1 MNGLPPS
8 VLMEFRRR
16 EGQRRLLA
24 LQFRRE
30 FALRGWPER
39 FQQDGP
45 REGETKW
52 ENGRQYVFHGS
63 RWHRV
68 ESPIGVSPNTE
79 ENLSFEESVRRLQ
92 SERHRAMKERF
103 LMHAK
108 HVVGE
113 PSQVLDVVGDWKDGS
128 ENSVLI
134 RWDRPVPFDQLGYA
148 AAHMGLDAEQKA
160 VVWLSGDPQGPDRY
174 YRFVS
179 QVPVEEL
186 RERLADTGFFAW
198 SLDLRQQPRL
208 GVHLLVE
215 GEDGQ
220 ALITRFQ
227 EKHEEV
233 IVPGSDLMTPG
244 RVGSIEGESREKAA
258 ELFRKVIEE
267 YESRFRSSR
276 MSDPEKRREI
286 IKILEERRKKAL
298 ALVAPGPDASWDEKK
313 LYAIRRSVYGSGR
326 PVDLERMERLQMRN
340 SMAIAH
346 RDAKAANSGPHAKY
360 YPSVILPLQA
370 PRKRG

>member
-8 VLMEFRRR
+8 VLMEFHRR

-45 REGETKW
+45 REGDTKW

-186 RERLADTGFFAW
+186 RDRLADTGFFAW
-198 SLDLRQQPRL
+198 SLDLRQQPRV
-208 GVHLLVE
+208 GVHLLVQ
-215 GEDGQ
+215 GKKGQ
-220 ALITRFQ
+220 EQISRLQQAHREIIVVGT
-227 EKHEEV
+227 EV
-233 IVPGSDLMTPG
+233 ISPG
-244 RVGSIEGESREKAA
+244 RFGGIEGNTREEAA
-258 ELFRKVIEE
+258 RLYRQTIEE
-267 YESRFRSSR
+267 YQNRFRS
-276 MSDPEKRREI
+276 EKSCDREAI
-286 IKILEERRKKAL
+286 RQLLEERRQKAL
-298 ALVAPGPDASWDEKK
+298 ALLPPGADASWEEKK
-313 LYAIRRSVYGSGR
+313 MYAIRRMMYGTGE
-326 PVDLERMERLQMRN
+326 PVDLDAMERLDMQI
-340 SMAIAH
+340 SMNIAH
-346 RDAKAANSGPHAKY
+346 KDAEAQYSVGEGRK